1 MRQISTTLQWQ
12 LLTMLAIV
20 GVMLTPLCSA
30 QVAFRDLDVSVL
42 KNPAPGYYFI
52 APNSMDS
59 ISMLDHAGKNMFKR
73 RVGPHANV
81 LPYKG
86 KWLTHFA
93 TIGNTPVFIRR
104 DVNLNPIDTL
114 RTVNGVQ
121 TDFHECRI
129 ISDTSYII
137 LGIREDTV
145 DLSSI
150 PGGRPRA
157 IVWNNVIQERTFS
170 GRTLV
175 EWRSLDHI
183 PVADAIDSVEVN
195 TPVVD
200 YIHINSVVIDRDGNY
215 LISCRHTDEVIKV
228 NRSTG
233 AVMWRLG
240 GSLSKGNQFQWLN
253 DSTGGFRGFS
263 HQHSAIR
270 TARGTILLF
279 DNGPVVGILQSVG
292 ILNDSQGILGSPF
305 AVVAALTYNF
315 LPFMVLPI
323 YVSLEKLDH
332 RLLDAA
338 ADLYSSPARAFR
350 KITLRLSLPGL
361 FAGTL
366 LTFIP
371 AAGDFVNSELLGSD
385 RTVMIGQIIEKNF
398 GKEFFRPELS
408 ALSFMLMAMILVG
421 VIVYARLLGT
431 EEIA

>member
-1 MRQISTTLQWQ
+1 MTAAAAPSRFRRPRREDGGDDSGVSARRWFTPWLLIAPGGLWLLIFFVFPLFSLGRLSLQDGGLSNYSTVISDNSTVIIRTFVYATIST
-12 LLTMLAIV
+12 LAAIII
-20 GVMLTPLCSA
+20 GYPLA
-30 QVAFRDLDVSVL
+30 YVIATKGGKY
-42 KNPAPGYYFI
+42 KNLFLALVI
-52 APNSMDS
+52 
-59 ISMLDHAGKNMFKR
+59 
-73 RVGPHANV
+73 
-81 LPYKG
+81 LPFFVTY
-86 KWLTHFA
+86 L
-93 TIGNTPVFIRR
+93 V
-104 DVNLNPIDTL
+104 
-114 RTVNGVQ
+114 
-121 TDFHECRI
+121 
-129 ISDTSYII
+129 
-137 LGIREDTV
+137 
-145 DLSSI
+145 
-150 PGGRPRA
+150 
-157 IVWNNVIQERTFS
+157 
-170 GRTLV
+170 RTLS
-175 EWRSLDHI
+175 W
-183 PVADAIDSVEVN
+183 
-195 TPVVD
+195 
-200 YIHINSVVIDRDGNY
+200 
-215 LISCRHTDEVIKV
+215 K
-228 NRSTG
+228 
-233 AVMWRLG
+233 
-240 GSLSKGNQFQWLN
+240 
-253 DSTGGFRGFS
+253 
-263 HQHSAIR
+263 
-270 TARGTILLF
+270 ILLF

-385 RTVMIGQIIEKNF
+385 RTVMIGQIIDKNF

>member
-1 MRQISTTLQWQ
+1 MTAAAAPSRFRRPRREDGGDDSGVSARRWFTPWLLIAPGGLWLLIFFVFPLFSLGRLSLQDGGLSNYSTVISDNSTVIVRTFVYATIST
-12 LLTMLAIV
+12 LAAIII
-20 GVMLTPLCSA
+20 GYPLA
-30 QVAFRDLDVSVL
+30 YVIATKGGKY
-42 KNPAPGYYFI
+42 KNLFLALVI
-52 APNSMDS
+52 
-59 ISMLDHAGKNMFKR
+59 
-73 RVGPHANV
+73 
-81 LPYKG
+81 LPFFVTY
-86 KWLTHFA
+86 L
-93 TIGNTPVFIRR
+93 V
-104 DVNLNPIDTL
+104 
-114 RTVNGVQ
+114 
-121 TDFHECRI
+121 
-129 ISDTSYII
+129 
-137 LGIREDTV
+137 
-145 DLSSI
+145 
-150 PGGRPRA
+150 
-157 IVWNNVIQERTFS
+157 
-170 GRTLV
+170 RTLS
-175 EWRSLDHI
+175 W
-183 PVADAIDSVEVN
+183 
-195 TPVVD
+195 
-200 YIHINSVVIDRDGNY
+200 
-215 LISCRHTDEVIKV
+215 K
-228 NRSTG
+228 
-233 AVMWRLG
+233 
-240 GSLSKGNQFQWLN
+240 
-253 DSTGGFRGFS
+253 
-263 HQHSAIR
+263 
-270 TARGTILLF
+270 ILLF

>member
-1 MRQISTTLQWQ
+1 MTAAAAPSRFRRPRRENGGDDSGVSARRWFTPWLLIAPGGLWLLIFFVFPLFSLGRLSLQDGGLSNYSTVISDNSTVIIRTFVYATIST
-12 LLTMLAIV
+12 LAAIII
-20 GVMLTPLCSA
+20 GYPLA
-30 QVAFRDLDVSVL
+30 YVIATKGGKY
-42 KNPAPGYYFI
+42 KNLFLALVI
-52 APNSMDS
+52 
-59 ISMLDHAGKNMFKR
+59 
-73 RVGPHANV
+73 
-81 LPYKG
+81 LPFFVTY
-86 KWLTHFA
+86 L
-93 TIGNTPVFIRR
+93 V
-104 DVNLNPIDTL
+104 
-114 RTVNGVQ
+114 
-121 TDFHECRI
+121 
-129 ISDTSYII
+129 
-137 LGIREDTV
+137 
-145 DLSSI
+145 
-150 PGGRPRA
+150 
-157 IVWNNVIQERTFS
+157 
-170 GRTLV
+170 RTLS
-175 EWRSLDHI
+175 W
-183 PVADAIDSVEVN
+183 
-195 TPVVD
+195 
-200 YIHINSVVIDRDGNY
+200 
-215 LISCRHTDEVIKV
+215 K
-228 NRSTG
+228 
-233 AVMWRLG
+233 
-240 GSLSKGNQFQWLN
+240 
-253 DSTGGFRGFS
+253 
-263 HQHSAIR
+263 
-270 TARGTILLF
+270 ILLF

-292 ILNDSQGILGSPF
+292 ILNDNQGILGSPF